1 MPELPP
7 PLPPGERTVGQLV
20 AESIRAYGN
29 HFWHALVLGVPL
41 AVVGLFGLRG
51 FTQVVV
57 LWAFAPLLTA
67 ALIRACE
74 LTLPVDRSA
83 RGRAL
88 LVGVLVWLPAP
99 ALLYAYVL
107 PALAWLAFYGLAVP
121 VVLVEGLDVRR
132 ALDRARRLAAA
143 DYVHALGSL
152 CTLVIVVGLSYLVL
166 QGLLHSQARTAKDAA
181 GFLAT
186 LVLSPLLYLGTALLY
201 LDQSARIGSRR
212 RDADLHP
219 PLDPDPAGRPD
230 APLEPGPPAP
240 GQP

>member
-1 MPELPP
+1 MPELPA

-29 HFWHALVLGVPL
+29 DFWHGLMLGAPL
-41 AVVGLFGLRG
+41 AVIGLLGLHG
-51 FTQVVV
+51 FTQVVA
-57 LWAFAPLLTA
+57 LWLLAPFITA
-67 ALIRACE
+67 AFIYACE
-74 LTLPVDRSA
+74 LTLPVDRA
-83 RGRAL
+83 HRRRAL
-88 LVGVLVWLPAP
+88 VVGVLVWLPAP

-121 VVLVEGLDVRR
+121 VVLVEGLGVRA

-152 CTLVIVVGLSYLVL
+152 CTLVIVVGLSYFVL
-166 QGLLHSQARTAKDAA
+166 QGLLHSQAQTAKDLA

-186 LVLSPLLYLGTALLY
+186 LVLSPILYLGTALLY

-219 PLDPDPAGRPD
+219 SLDADAAGRPD
-230 APLEPGPPAP
+230 AALEPRPPAP